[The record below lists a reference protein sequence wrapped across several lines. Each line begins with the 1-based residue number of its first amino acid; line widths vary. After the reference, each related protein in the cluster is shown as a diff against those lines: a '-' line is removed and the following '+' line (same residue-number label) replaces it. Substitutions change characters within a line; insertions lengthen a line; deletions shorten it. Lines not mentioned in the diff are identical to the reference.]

1 MDYKNNLKTLNKLD
15 EFNEIKSKT
24 RIELNTLNDE
34 VNDILNLEFELELKK
49 IFFNKANDYWSE
61 KKLRFFAK
69 EGNRIKILKKKVKN
83 NEDQVLEVE
92 GKISEVLSDLQYE
105 NQNILND
112 IKESE
117 LKLERLGLSRQQILC
132 DL

>member
-1 MDYKNNLKTLNKLD
+1 M
-15 EFNEIKSKT
+15 
-24 RIELNTLNDE
+24 
-34 VNDILNLEFELELKK
+34 
-49 IFFNKANDYWSE
+49 
-61 KKLRFFAK
+61 
-69 EGNRIKILKKKVKN
+69 
-83 NEDQVLEVE
+83 LEVE

>member
-1 MDYKNNLKTLNKLD
+1 MDFKNNLKTLNKLD

-61 KKLRFFAK
+61 EKLRFFAK

-83 NEDQVLEVE
+83 NEDKVLEVE
-92 GKISEVLSDLQYE
+92 GKISEVLADLQYE

>member
-49 IFFNKANDYWSE
+49 IFFNKANDYWFE
-61 KKLRFFAK
+61 EKLRFFAK

-83 NEDQVLEVE
+83 NEDKVLEVE

>member
-61 KKLRFFAK
+61 EKLRFFAK
-69 EGNRIKILKKKVKN
+69 EGNRIKILKKKVKD
-83 NEDQVLEVE
+83 NEDKVLEVE
-92 GKISEVLSDLQYE
+92 GKISEVLADLQYE

>member
-24 RIELNTLNDE
+24 RIELNTLSDE

-61 KKLRFFAK
+61 EKLRFFAK
-69 EGNRIKILKKKVKN
+69 EGSRIKILKKKVKN
-83 NEDQVLEVE
+83 NEDKVLEIE
-92 GKISEVLSDLQYE
+92 GKISEVLADLQYE

>member
-61 KKLRFFAK
+61 EKLRFFAK
-69 EGNRIKILKKKVKN
+69 GGSRIKILKKKVKN
-83 NEDQVLEVE
+83 NEDKVLEVE
-92 GKISEVLSDLQYE
+92 GKISEVLADLQYE

>member
-61 KKLRFFAK
+61 EKLRFFAK
-69 EGNRIKILKKKVKN
+69 ERNRIKILKKKVKN
-83 NEDQVLEVE
+83 NEDKVLEVE
-92 GKISEVLSDLQYE
+92 GKISEVLADLQYE

>member
-61 KKLRFFAK
+61 EKLRFFAK

-83 NEDQVLEVE
+83 NEDKVLEVE

>member
-24 RIELNTLNDE
+24 RKELNTLNDE
-34 VNDILNLEFELELKK
+34 VNDILNLEFKLELKK

-61 KKLRFFAK
+61 EKLRFFAK

-83 NEDQVLEVE
+83 NEDKVLEVE
-92 GKISEVLSDLQYE
+92 GKISEVLADLQYE

>member
-1 MDYKNNLKTLNKLD
+1 M
-15 EFNEIKSKT
+15 
-24 RIELNTLNDE
+24 
-34 VNDILNLEFELELKK
+34 
-49 IFFNKANDYWSE
+49 
-61 KKLRFFAK
+61 
-69 EGNRIKILKKKVKN
+69 
-83 NEDQVLEVE
+83 LEVE
-92 GKISEVLSDLQYE
+92 GKISEVLADLQYE

>member
-49 IFFNKANDYWSE
+49 IFFNKANDY
-61 KKLRFFAK
+61 
-69 EGNRIKILKKKVKN
+69 
-83 NEDQVLEVE
+83 
-92 GKISEVLSDLQYE
+92 
-105 NQNILND
+105 
-112 IKESE
+112 
-117 LKLERLGLSRQQILC
+117 
-132 DL
+132 

>member
-24 RIELNTLNDE
+24 RIELNTLHDE

-61 KKLRFFAK
+61 EKLRFFAK

-83 NEDQVLEVE
+83 NEDKVLEVE
-92 GKISEVLSDLQYE
+92 GKISEVLADLQYE

>member
-61 KKLRFFAK
+61 EKLRFFAK

-83 NEDQVLEVE
+83 NEDKVLEVE
-92 GKISEVLSDLQYE
+92 GKISEVLADLQYE

>member
-61 KKLRFFAK
+61 EKLRFFAK
-69 EGNRIKILKKKVKN
+69 EGSRIKILKKKK
-83 NEDQVLEVE
+83 L
-92 GKISEVLSDLQYE
+92 KIMR
-105 NQNILND
+105 I
-112 IKESE
+112 
-117 LKLERLGLSRQQILC
+117 RC
-132 DL
+132 

>member
-1 MDYKNNLKTLNKLD
+1 M
-15 EFNEIKSKT
+15 
-24 RIELNTLNDE
+24 
-34 VNDILNLEFELELKK
+34 
-49 IFFNKANDYWSE
+49 
-61 KKLRFFAK
+61 
-69 EGNRIKILKKKVKN
+69 
-83 NEDQVLEVE
+83 LEVE
-92 GKISEVLSDLQYE
+92 GKISEVLITDLQYE

>member
-34 VNDILNLEFELELKK
+34 VNDILNLEFKLELKK

-61 KKLRFFAK
+61 EKLRFFAK

-83 NEDQVLEVE
+83 NEDKVLEVE